1 MYVCKYACM
10 YVVVI
15 KCHNRETKAFWHQ
28 SATVLWCCH
37 VPIPPTPPSLCCPVD
52 RVLSVLM
59 LAVVKGE
66 AEAVTKLLC
75 SSHLGLDKVYT
86 SLEMAQ
92 RYTAALAAARR
103 PTMPSSVTVR
113 KETSYVRL

>member
-1 MYVCKYACM
+1 MYGM
-10 YVVVI
+10 YISITIEGPKHFGI
-15 KCHNRETKAFWHQ
+15 KLR
-28 SATVLWCCH
+28 LCCG
-37 VPIPPTPPSLCCPVD
+37 VAMSPPHLSPCCPVD

-75 SSHLGLDKVYT
+75 SSHLGLDRVYT

-92 RYTAALAAARR
+92 RYTTALAAARR

-113 KETSYVRL
+113 ERLWPHPTWWWL